1 MQHMVLQKD
10 IHKQTWKHPKTKKW
24 HCIDF
29 AITVLRYAQRD
40 RRRCL
45 DACVK
50 RGAECNTDHQ
60 LLRIKIKVT
69 GKGEYHHLRNK
80 KRKRFDVSWL
90 TGRDETGRQ
99 LYRELVCRRTTEAW
113 VNEGTV
119 EEKWSATQSGL
130 VKAAEE
136 ALGHE
141 ARQQPGWFR
150 DSAEVLESLFQQR
163 NLLYAKWLGSGR
175 VSDRQKFVKA
185 RQDARKAVRSA
196 KDVWFC
202 SKGDVAQQ

>member
-1 MQHMVLQKD
+1 MGDFNARVGSRQGEGYMWASVCGPHGLGEMNESGRELLDFLSVNEASLCNTWFYKKD

-29 AITVLRYAQRD
+29 AIMWQRD

-45 DACVK
+45 DACVQ

-69 GKGEYHHLRNK
+69 GKGGYHHLRAK
-80 KRKRFDVSWL
+80 KRKRFDVSRL

-99 LYRELVCRRTTEAW
+99 LYRELVCRKTTEAW

-119 EEKWSATQSGL
+119 EENWSATQSGL

-141 ARQQPGWFR
+141 T
-150 DSAEVLESLFQQR
+150 
-163 NLLYAKWLGSGR
+163 
-175 VSDRQKFVKA
+175 
-185 RQDARKAVRSA
+185 
-196 KDVWFC
+196 
-202 SKGDVAQQ
+202 